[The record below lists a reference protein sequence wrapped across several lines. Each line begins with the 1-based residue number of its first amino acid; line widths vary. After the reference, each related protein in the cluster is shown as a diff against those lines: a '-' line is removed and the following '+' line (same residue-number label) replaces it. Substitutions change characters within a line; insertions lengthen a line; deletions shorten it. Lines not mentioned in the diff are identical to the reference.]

1 MNDDAP
7 GTARAWIFQAN
18 PKQYDLAA
26 NLPGVSPGDTG
37 WWNTSQRRA
46 WMHPGDI
53 VLLWSSGR
61 GAGIHAVGVLTSLPF
76 ERDDDART
84 DAASQ
89 PYQLATWRV
98 EFRYLAIFTSEI
110 PRATLLADAALRE
123 VSIIRNAQGT
133 NFPVAATAWSVLR
146 AMLTKKIAR
155 GEGRGT
161 LDALPRAIADAGAL
175 LSEETVTPGETA
187 AAESLPQD
195 VTAAEDERHDG
206 IWPLPGG
213 MREYKN
219 THDTLLRWIADAER
233 TVEDLHTMLRAQY
246 GVNGKTSIHGYLR
259 QFLSMGLTNRDEG
272 RLTISEAGRSYLA
285 SPEARVLFECLDAR
299 YSGMLDTLELSAQP
313 EGCTS
318 ARALPA
324 LNSRLGTTW
333 RTNAQPGFR
342 RNWLLSLGLT
352 EREDDIDRATA
363 LGREVLREH
372 EIDVQGDVVK
382 PDAGVGEPPVAPT
395 PSGEPV
401 GWSAERL
408 ALDPRRIATQL
419 RDLVLPPMLLT
430 QIAAA
435 LSTRKHLLLIGPPG
449 TGKTEL
455 AIAIAAAAKA
465 EGYCHG
471 LITTTASA
479 DWSTFET
486 IGGYALQ
493 QDNTLQFRPGVFLRA
508 LSSYQWL
515 LIDELNRADVDRAFG
530 ELLTVLAGRGAETPF
545 FGNDGKPITLGFEPT
560 DTHLVAPSFRVI
572 ATMNTWDKSSLFRLS
587 YALLRRFAVVTID
600 PPDDTAFH
608 ALIAAHASRTGFDPP
623 IDETLTRRVQS
634 LFSREGLLRDR
645 PVGPALALDVVR
657 YLRRRQG
664 GADGLAEAIAFF
676 LLPQLDGLDAEA
688 LARVTATLHRSI
700 EGAASPAAVAMLRE
714 RLVDMFGPTA

>member
-1 MNDDAP
+1 MNDDVS
-7 GTARAWIFQAN
+7 GKARAWIFQAN
-18 PKQYDLAA
+18 PGQFDLAA
-26 NLPGVSPGDTG
+26 HLPGVSPGDTD
-37 WWNTSQRRA
+37 WWNASQRRA
-46 WMHPGDI
+46 WMRPGDI

-61 GAGIHAVGVLTSLPF
+61 SAGIHAVGVLTAPPF

-84 DAASQ
+84 DTALQ
-89 PYQLATWRV
+89 PYQLVKWRV
-98 EFRYLAIFTSEI
+98 EFRYLAIFTREI
-110 PRATLLADAALRE
+110 PRATLVADAALRE

-133 NFPVAATAWSVLR
+133 NFPVAATAWPTLR
-146 AMLTKKIAR
+146 ALLVEKIAR

-161 LDALPRAIADAGAL
+161 IDALPGVIADAVAL
-175 LSEETVTPGETA
+175 PTEETVTPGETVAKGLVPSDVA
-187 AAESLPQD
+187 AAD
-195 VTAAEDERHDG
+195 DERHDG
-206 IWPLPGG
+206 LWPLPGG

-233 TVEDLHTMLRAQY
+233 TVEDLRTMLREQY
-246 GVNGKTSIHGYLR
+246 GAHGKTSIHGYVR
-259 QFLSMGLTNRDEG
+259 QFLSLGLTDRDDG

-285 SPEARVLFECLDAR
+285 SPEPRVLFERLDAR
-299 YSGMLDTLELSAQP
+299 YRGMLDTLELSAQP

-324 LNSRLGTTW
+324 LNTRLGTTW
-333 RTNAQPGFR
+333 RTNAQPSFR
-342 RNWLLSLGLT
+342 RNWLISLGLT
-352 EREDDIDRATA
+352 EREDDIDRATT
-363 LGREVLREH
+363 LGREVLRAH
-372 EIDVQGDVVK
+372 GVDVQPGVVN
-382 PDAGVGEPPVAPT
+382 PDPGVGEPPVAPT

-408 ALDPRRIATQL
+408 ALDPSRIATQL

-435 LSTRKHLLLIGPPG
+435 LSTGKHLLLIGPPG
-449 TGKTEL
+449 TGKTDL
-455 AIAIAAAAKA
+455 ASAIAAAAKA

-471 LITTTASA
+471 LLTTTASA

-486 IGGYALQ
+486 VGGYALQ

-508 LSSYQWL
+508 LASYHWL

-545 FGNDGKPITLGFEPT
+545 FGNDGRPITLGFEPT

-600 PPDDTAFH
+600 PPDDTAFQS
-608 ALIAAHASRTGFDPP
+608 LIAAHASRPGFDPP
-623 IDETLTRRVQS
+623 IDETLMRRVQS
-634 LFSREGLLRDR
+634 LFSRDGLLRDR

-664 GADGLAEAIAFF
+664 GADALAEAIAFF

-700 EGAASPAAVAMLRE
+700 DGAASPAAVAMLRA
-714 RLVDMFGPTA
+714 RLIDMFGPTA